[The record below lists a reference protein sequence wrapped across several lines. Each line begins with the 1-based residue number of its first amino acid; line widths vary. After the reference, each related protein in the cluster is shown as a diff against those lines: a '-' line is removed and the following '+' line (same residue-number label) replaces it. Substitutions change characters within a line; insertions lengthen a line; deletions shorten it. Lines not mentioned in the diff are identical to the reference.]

1 MAEGLKKYFPMI
13 RTREEIYT
21 EIGQKKELLELYRGW
36 NEEQQNTFM
45 DYCTGQRGVRVLSD
59 SVFKEVLDPLRC
71 PERVEE
77 LLSLILKQKVKILQV
92 LPLDSPRIGDEQSLV
107 VMDLVVELEDRSIV
121 NLEVQRIGYQFPG
134 ERAACYSADLLL
146 RQYRNLRDAKREAGK
161 KFSYRDI
168 KNVYT
173 VILYEKSTAEFHQFP
188 DEYMHYFAQKSDT
201 GLKIS
206 LLQEYVFIPL
216 DIFKNILQN
225 KGIRNKLEAWLTFL
239 SVDEPETILKLITE
253 YPQFDRCYE
262 EIYELCRNTEKVMEM
277 YSKELQEMDRN
288 TVQYMIDEMQGEIN
302 EKDKVIQKQS
312 EEIQKQEEEIQK
324 LRELLRNSGISLQ

>member
-1 MAEGLKKYFPMI
+1 MKCNNSAQYF
-13 RTREEIYT
+13 YQ
-21 EIGQKKELLELYRGW
+21 IGKKELLEIYRGW
-36 NEEQQNTFM
+36 NEEQQNTFL

-59 SVFKEVLDPLRC
+59 SVFKEVLDPL
-71 PERVEE
+71 
-77 LLSLILKQKVKILQV
+77 
-92 LPLDSPRIGDEQSLV
+92 DSPRIGDEQSLV
-107 VMDLVVELEDRSIV
+107 VMDLVVELEDNSIV

-146 RQYRNLRDAKREAGK
+146 RQYRSLRDAKREAGK

-253 YPQFDRCYE
+253 YPQFGRCYE

-288 TVQYMIDEMQGEIN
+288 TVQYMIDEMQDEIN
-302 EKDKVIQKQS
+302 EKDKV
-312 EEIQKQEEEIQK
+312 IQKQEEEIQK
-324 LRELLRNSGISLQ
+324 LRELLRNSGISL

>member
-1 MAEGLKKYFPMI
+1 M
-13 RTREEIYT
+13 
-21 EIGQKKELLELYRGW
+21 
-36 NEEQQNTFM
+36 
-45 DYCTGQRGVRVLSD
+45 
-59 SVFKEVLDPLRC
+59 
-71 PERVEE
+71 
-77 LLSLILKQKVKILQV
+77 
-92 LPLDSPRIGDEQSLV
+92 
-107 VMDLVVELEDRSIV
+107 
-121 NLEVQRIGYQFPG
+121 
-134 ERAACYSADLLL
+134 LL
-146 RQYRNLRDAKREAGK
+146 RQYRSLRDAKREAGK

-173 VILYEKSTAEFHQFP
+173 VILYEKSTAEFHQFQ

-288 TVQYMIDEMQGEIN
+288 TVQYMIDEMQDEIN
-302 EKDKVIQKQS
+302 EKDKVIQKQSEEMQKQSEEMKKQS

-324 LRELLRNSGISLQ
+324 LRELLRSSGISLQ

>member
-1 MAEGLKKYFPMI
+1 MKCNNSAQYF
-13 RTREEIYT
+13 YQ
-21 EIGQKKELLELYRGW
+21 IGKKELLEIYRGW
-36 NEEQQNTFM
+36 NEEQQNTFL

-107 VMDLVVELEDRSIV
+107 VMDLVVELEDNSIV

-146 RQYRNLRDAKREAGK
+146 RQYRSLRDAKREAGK

-173 VILYEKSTAEFHQFP
+173 VILYEKSTAEFH
-188 DEYMHYFAQKSDT
+188 
-201 GLKIS
+201 
-206 LLQEYVFIPL
+206 
-216 DIFKNILQN
+216 
-225 KGIRNKLEAWLTFL
+225 
-239 SVDEPETILKLITE
+239 
-253 YPQFDRCYE
+253 
-262 EIYELCRNTEKVMEM
+262 
-277 YSKELQEMDRN
+277 
-288 TVQYMIDEMQGEIN
+288 
-302 EKDKVIQKQS
+302 
-312 EEIQKQEEEIQK
+312 
-324 LRELLRNSGISLQ
+324 